1 MASGGQP
8 QFRYT
13 QPPSKVLHL
22 RNLPWDCTPEEL
34 VELGTPFGKVVNTK
48 CGVGA
53 NRNQAFIE
61 FADQNQAIAMIS
73 YYASSA
79 EPAQVRGKNV
89 YLQYSNRQEIINNKT
104 TGEGSGNVLLVG
116 MEGVAPD
123 SVSIDVLHVVRMLTV
138 ASRFM
143 LFRPTDFIC
152 RNTLMCQDCLSN
164 F

>member
-1 MASGGQP
+1 MIILSWTSFLVKRSETTEISVEICLGGGDDLSSGETVVICDCMFFLIP
-8 QFRYT
+8 FI
-13 QPPSKVLHL
+13 VLQ
-22 RNLPWDCTPEEL
+22 
-34 VELGTPFGKVVNTK
+34 G
-48 CGVGA
+48 
-53 NRNQAFIE
+53 
-61 FADQNQAIAMIS
+61 DQKNQAIAMIS
-73 YYASSA
+73 YYASPT

-89 YLQYSNRQEIINNKT
+89 YLQYSNRQEIVNNKA

-152 RNTLMCQDCLSN
+152 RNTLMWRDCLLVTLKKV
-164 F
+164 